1 MRCFTTSVNTAT
13 ATTLIS
19 FSMSESLCVI
29 KIYKLLEE
37 IGVIGQR
44 YLELIL
50 YVS

>member
-19 FSMSESLCVI
+19 FSMFESLFVI
-29 KIYKLLEE
+29 KVYKLLE

-44 YLELIL
+44 YLELIQYL
-50 YVS
+50 S